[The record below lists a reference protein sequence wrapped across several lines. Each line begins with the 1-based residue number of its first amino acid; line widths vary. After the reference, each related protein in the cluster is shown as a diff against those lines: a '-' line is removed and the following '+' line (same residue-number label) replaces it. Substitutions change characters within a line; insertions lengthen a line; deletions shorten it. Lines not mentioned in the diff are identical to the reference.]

1 MISFATTIAFVLYSI
16 GFSLA
21 AANTQALVSG
31 LQADG
36 YTQIEAK
43 TGVSEVEAV
52 LGSEKFELV
61 HDGVTGAVLKSEAQ
75 AERPGDDTSVGS
87 TLTVALMI
95 LWMAEVGRLAVW
107 MTLPTQM
114 TTAMTAPMFG
124 AMIAVA
130 TGVVIVATAVG
141 VSAATTMPE
150 KFVGGPC
157 LPGCPCS
164 ETTSPRRVKVAQ

>member
-1 MISFATTIAFVLYSI
+1 MTMISFATTIAFVLYSI

-75 AERPGDDTSVGS
+75 AERPGDDTSVGGS
-87 TLTVALMI
+87 FDSRADDFVDGRSRSRGSLGDSAD
-95 LWMAEVGRLAVW
+95 AYDDSDDRADVGGDDR
-107 MTLPTQM
+107 
-114 TTAMTAPMFG
+114 G
-124 AMIAVA
+124 
-130 TGVVIVATAVG
+130 GDRGGDRGDGRGG
-141 VSAATTMPE
+141 VSSDDYA
-150 KFVGGPC
+150 
-157 LPGCPCS
+157 
-164 ETTSPRRVKVAQ
+164 